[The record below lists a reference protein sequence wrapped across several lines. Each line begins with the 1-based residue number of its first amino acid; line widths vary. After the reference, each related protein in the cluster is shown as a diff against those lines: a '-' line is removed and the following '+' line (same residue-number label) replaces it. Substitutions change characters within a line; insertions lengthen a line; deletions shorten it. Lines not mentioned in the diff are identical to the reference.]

1 MPVVSMIVSVSAT
14 GAGIVPLGAIVPV
27 GNTSGWALP
36 SSGQIKDGYVLCNGQ
51 SFPSGSDPAFSGTAP
66 NLTDDRFLQGSS
78 SVAGTGGANTK
89 TLTTTELPA
98 HTHTMAHTHS
108 IDHDHGSVGTSSAGS
123 HSHWIIYDYGTGAN
137 QYLTWNGGPGS
148 LGGPE
153 ISQTLSPADNNTV
166 VKTDTQGI
174 HTHSVDLPNFTGTS
188 GAASNSTTSSAGSGT
203 GFDIRPKYFNVVYL
217 MRVV

>member
-36 SSGQIKDGYVLCNGQ
+36 SSGQIKDGYVLCDGQ
-51 SFPSGSDPAFSGTAP
+51 SFPSGSNPAFSGTAP

-98 HTHTMAHTHS
+98 HTHS
-108 IDHDHGSVGTSSAGS
+108 INHDHGAVSTSTAGS
-123 HSHWIIYDYGTGAN
+123 HSHGTNIYTN
-137 QYLTWNGGPGS
+137 NI
-148 LGGPE
+148 LGGPLGPFPNASLVD
-153 ISQTLSPADNNTV
+153 ISSVIQTSMAGD
-166 VKTDTQGI
+166 
-174 HTHSVDLPNFTGTS
+174 HTHSVDLPNFTGAS
-188 GAASNSTTSSAGSGT
+188 GSAGSGT

>member
-78 SVAGTGGANTK
+78 SVGGTGGANTK

-98 HTHTMAHTHS
+98 HTHS
-108 IDHDHGSVGTSSAGS
+108 IEHDHGSVSTNTTGAHSHDISYTYTVTGPITIPQAVGSAVNATVQTGSAGN
-123 HSHWIIYDYGTGAN
+123 HA
-137 QYLTWNGGPGS
+137 
-148 LGGPE
+148 
-153 ISQTLSPADNNTV
+153 
-166 VKTDTQGI
+166 
-174 HTHSVDLPNFTGTS
+174 HTVDLPNFTGTS
-188 GAASNSTTSSAGSGT
+188 GSAGSGT